1 MAGSNQ
7 NGFETIE
14 LNEVG
19 DTMEEAIQPAAV
31 TPGKRGRFL
40 RSPFK
45 GRGKQKRRT
54 TSAVTVASGGKM
66 VRYHHSVIFTPRWGK
81 NPHFIQKFTCIEN
94 PYFYKSQNSE
104 ISFFTKFTFLK

>member
-66 VRYHHSVIFTPRWGK
+66 VRYHHSVIFTPTLGQK
-81 NPHFIQKFTCIEN
+81 STFYPKIHILKIPIFTKVTFLKSHF
-94 PYFYKSQNSE
+94 SQNSQ
-104 ISFFTKFTFLK
+104 F

>member
-66 VRYHHSVIFTPRWGK
+66 VRYHHSVIFTPKYG
-81 NPHFIQKFTCIEN
+81 HFCPAF
-94 PYFYKSQNSE
+94 
-104 ISFFTKFTFLK
+104 